1 MLFRRLPWSC
11 YFLAPILLFIS
22 ALPVEATSPAAQ
34 TIIVSAEGLAD
45 PDAAIYQKDKG
56 LLLDDL
62 RADARRQVVEKAVGT
77 LVESSTLV
85 QNFALIE
92 DRVLTRSQGLIKNV
106 IKESAPWKGED
117 GFMHILLKAEVFLS
131 DIRDSLKE
139 LSRQQRISLIKEH
152 GNPKISVAVR
162 VKDAER
168 GSHIPPERSE
178 IAENILKKGISSFGY
193 RVWSEPENGQAKDG
207 QADFAISGE
216 AKFKK
221 MTVHLKASGLNVS
234 KYVLTSWTVE
244 CLNPQTGE
252 EIYFNNQVP
261 RKQSW
266 SDEDAALADIG
277 KLIAAEFTKDFFE
290 DHLLSPSKIFQL
302 QVLGLPDYDTGNLLK
317 KELIGLRHML
327 NIEFRD
333 FQAGRA
339 SLFEIDYSGSR
350 ENFVQS
356 VNEYMIAPLNQ
367 KFGGKTFAIDSA
379 RGDTVKVT
387 FSPPAGENST
397 ETFNRLPPAS
407 LYQAAPERLQALAKD
422 ETTKKKLRQLAPA
435 LGALL
440 DASKN
445 ITSAAS
451 AAENF

>member
-1 MLFRRLPWSC
+1 MRIHRLLLM
-11 YFLAPILLFIS
+11 FILLAPIFLVTTR
-22 ALPVEATSPAAQ
+22 AGAATAAAQ

-56 LLLDDL
+56 LMLDDL

-85 QNFALIE
+85 ENFALIE
-92 DRVLTRSQGLIKNV
+92 DRVLTRSQGLIKSV
-106 IKESAPWKGED
+106 IKESAPWRGED

-131 DIRDSLKE
+131 EIRDSLKE
-139 LSRQQRISLIKEH
+139 LSRLQRISLIKEH
-152 GNPKISVAVR
+152 GNPKITVAVR

-168 GSHIPPERSE
+168 GSEIPPERSE
-178 IAENILKKGISSFGY
+178 IAENILKQGISSFGY
-193 RVWSEPENGQAKDG
+193 RVWSEPEGGNAKEG
-207 QADFAISGE
+207 QADFAITGE

-221 MTVHLKASGLNVS
+221 VTVYLKASGLDVS
-234 KYVLTSWTVE
+234 KYVLTSWTVK
-244 CLNPQTGE
+244 CLNPLTGE

-261 RKQSW
+261 QKQSW
-266 SDEDAALADIG
+266 NDEDVALADIG

-302 QVLGLPDYDTGNLLK
+302 QVVGLPDYDTGNLLK
-317 KELIGLRHML
+317 RELIGLRHML

-339 SLFEIDYSGSR
+339 SLFEVDYSGSR
-350 ENFVQS
+350 ENFAQS
-356 VNEYMIAPLNQ
+356 INEYMIAPLNK

-387 FSPPAGENST
+387 FSPPAGE
-397 ETFNRLPPAS
+397 ETAAAFNRLPPAA
-407 LYQAAPERLQALAKD
+407 LYEATPERLQALAKD
-422 ETTKKKLRQLAPA
+422 ESTQVKLRELAPE
-435 LGALL
+435 LGAQL
-440 DASKN
+440 DS
-445 ITSAAS
+445 TTPVAAGAAR
-451 AAENF
+451 AAESF

>member
-1 MLFRRLPWSC
+1 MGIYRLLLPV
-11 YFLAPILLFIS
+11 LVLLFLGVGTG
-22 ALPVEATSPAAQ
+22 AERVFAAPAQ
-34 TIIVSAEGLAD
+34 TLIVSAEGLAD

-85 QNFALIE
+85 ENFTLIN

-106 IKESAPWKGED
+106 VKESAPWLGED

-131 DIRDSLKE
+131 DIRDSLQE
-139 LSRQQRISLIKEH
+139 LSRQQKISLIKEH

-168 GSHIPPERSE
+168 GSDIPPERSE
-178 IAENILKKGISSFGY
+178 IAENILKKGISEFGY
-193 RVWSEPENGQAKDG
+193 RVWSEPEDGNRKNG
-207 QADFAISGE
+207 QADFFISGE

-221 MTVHLKASGLNVS
+221 VSAYLKASGLTVS
-234 KYVLTSWTVE
+234 KYVLTSWTVK
-244 CLNPQTGE
+244 CLNLQTDE

-261 RKQSW
+261 LKQSW
-266 SDEDAALADIG
+266 NDEDAALADIG
-277 KLIAAEFTKDFFE
+277 KLIAAEFNKDFFE
-290 DHLLSPSKIFQL
+290 DQLLSPSKIYQM
-302 QVLGLPDYDTGNLLK
+302 QVVGLPDYDTGNLLK

-327 NIEFRD
+327 NIELRD

-356 VNEYMIAPLNQ
+356 INEYMITPLNK
-367 KFGGKTFAIDSA
+367 KFGAKAFAIDSA
-379 RGDTVKVT
+379 RGDTVKII
-387 FSPPAGENST
+387 FSPPDQEAT
-397 ETFNRLPPAS
+397 AAETFNKLPPAS
-407 LYQAAPERLQALAKD
+407 LYEATPGRLQALAGA
-422 ETTKKKLRQLAPA
+422 ESTREKLRKLAPELA
-435 LGALL
+435 PQLDVAAPPPTGA
-440 DASKN
+440 AK
-445 ITSAAS
+445 AAQ
-451 AAENF
+451 NF

>member
-1 MLFRRLPWSC
+1 MRFHLLLPM
-11 YFLAPILLFIS
+11 FLLLAPTVLV
-22 ALPVEATSPAAQ
+22 AVPARGATAEAQ

-45 PDAAIYQKDKG
+45 PDAGIYRNDKG

-85 QNFALIE
+85 ENFALIE

-106 IKESAPWKGED
+106 IKESAPWRGED

-139 LSRQQRISLIKEH
+139 LSRTQRISLIKEH

-168 GSHIPPERSE
+168 GSEIPPERSE
-178 IAENILKKGISSFGY
+178 IAENILKQGISSFGY
-193 RVWSEPENGQAKDG
+193 RVWSEPESGKAKDG

-221 MTVHLKASGLNVS
+221 VSVHLNASGLDVS
-234 KYVLTSWTVE
+234 KYVLTSWTVK
-244 CLNPQTGE
+244 CLNPLTGE
-252 EIYFNNQVP
+252 EIYFNNQIP

-266 SDEDAALADIG
+266 NDEDAALADIG

-302 QVLGLPDYDTGNLLK
+302 QVSGLPDYDTGNLLK

-333 FQAGRA
+333 FQAGQA
-339 SLFEIDYSGSR
+339 SLFEVDYSGSR

-356 VNEYMIAPLNQ
+356 INEYMIAPLNK

-379 RGDTVKVT
+379 RGDTVQVT
-387 FSPPAGENST
+387 FTPPAGE
-397 ETFNRLPPAS
+397 ETATAFNRLPPAA
-407 LYQAAPERLQALAKD
+407 LYEAAPGRLQALAKD
-422 ETTKKKLRQLAPA
+422 ESTRAKLRELDPDFAAQLDSTPPVAA
-435 LGALL
+435 GGA
-440 DASKN
+440 K
-445 ITSAAS
+445 
-451 AAENF
+451 AAESF